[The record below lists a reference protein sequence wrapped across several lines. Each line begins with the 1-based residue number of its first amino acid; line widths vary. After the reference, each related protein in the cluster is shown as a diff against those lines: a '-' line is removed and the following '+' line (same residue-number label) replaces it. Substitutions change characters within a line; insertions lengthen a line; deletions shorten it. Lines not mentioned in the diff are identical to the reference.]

1 MLKNY
6 IIISLRNLQ
15 RNLGYSFI
23 NIFGL
28 AIGLTCSMLI
38 LLWVADEFKFDKFHT
53 KRDQL
58 FKVLMNQ
65 EFSEGIGTQ
74 QALPYPLR
82 DALKQ
87 QASGI
92 KYTVITNWGE
102 GNMLTAGETKI
113 TKVGIS
119 ASEDF
124 LKMFSFDIIKGD
136 KNSPLSDPN
145 SIVLTTSTAQA
156 LFGEEEP
163 IGKLVRVDSDKELK
177 VSAIIKDVPDQS
189 SIKFTHILPFAFY
202 ESTQQWVRDSKD
214 NWANNSF
221 QMYIELFP
229 ESNAT
234 EVESS
239 IKNIV
244 KNNLKDSNTNPELLL
259 QPITNL
265 RLYSNFKNG
274 KLDGGLIEYVKLFT
288 AIAVFVLIIACI
300 NFMNLATARSEKRA
314 REVGIRK
321 SIGSRKRELVLQ
333 FLGESIFITFVAF
346 LIAIFLVEVSLPFY
360 NELVNKKLA
369 INYSNPTLWIA
380 SLAIIMVTG
389 IVAGSYPAFYLSSF
403 KPASVLK
410 GKMQSGKRGSLP
422 RKVLVTLQFG
432 FSIFLIIG
440 TVVLYQQILHVKARE
455 IGYDK
460 ENLMMVWTNSELEKN
475 YQPIKNQLLS
485 SGVVQSVCKSNSPV
499 TSIFSNNFVEWPGM
513 PEGTRVVFTTIA
525 TEYDYSKTMGVK
537 LIEGRDFSPE
547 FNDSS
552 KVVVNQSAVKTMGLT
567 NTLGEK
573 LNMWGREWE
582 IIGVIEDI
590 IMDSPY
596 EPVAPMVIVFEPNW
610 TSTITIRLEKTKELT
625 ASIAQ
630 VEDVFKKLNPTY
642 PFAYRFVDV
651 EFDKKFS
658 SINLISN
665 LARVFASLALIITV
679 LGLFGLAAF
688 TAEQRTKEIGIRK
701 VLGATVSS
709 VVVLLSKDFTK
720 LVIIGFLIAS
730 PLAWWLLNSYLE
742 QYAYRISINWMIL
755 PLAGLF
761 ALIVAILIVSTQA
774 IRAAIAN
781 PVQSL
786 RNE

>member
-1 MLKNY
+1 MLKNF
-6 IIISLRNLQ
+6 IIITLRNLQ

-28 AIGLTCSMLI
+28 AIGLTCSILI

-74 QALPYPLR
+74 HALPYPLHH
-82 DALKQ
+82 ALKQ
-87 QASGI
+87 QSSSI

-124 LKMFSFDIIKGD
+124 LKMFSFDVVKGD
-136 KNSPLSDPN
+136 PSTALSDPS
-145 SIVLTTSTAQA
+145 SIVLTEATAQA
-156 LFGEEEP
+156 LFGTEDP
-163 IGKLVRVDSDKELK
+163 IGQFVKVDSDKELK
-177 VSAIIKDVPDQS
+177 VSAIIKDVPEQS
-189 SIKFTHILPFAFY
+189 SITFTHILPFAFF
-202 ESTQQWVRDSKD
+202 ESTQEWVRNSKD
-214 NWANNSF
+214 NWGNNSF

-229 ESNAT
+229 ESNAA

-244 KNNLKDSNTNPELLL
+244 KTNLKDANTNPELLL

-274 KLDGGLIEYVKLFT
+274 KPDGGMIEYVKLFT

-321 SIGSRKRELVLQ
+321 SIGSRKRELILQ
-333 FLGESIFITFVAF
+333 FLGESIFITLIAF
-346 LIAIFLVEVSLPFY
+346 LLAVILVEISLPFY

-369 INYSNPTLWIA
+369 IDYSNPSLWIA
-380 SLAIIMVTG
+380 SLAIILLTG
-389 IVAGSYPAFYLSSF
+389 IIAGSYPAFYLSSF
-403 KPASVLK
+403 KPATVLK
-410 GKMQSGKRGSLP
+410 GKMQGGKGGSLP

-440 TVVLYQQILHVKARE
+440 TVVIYQQILHVKDRE
-455 IGYDK
+455 TGYDK

-475 YQPIKNQLLS
+475 YQPIKNELINT
-485 SGVVQSVCKSNSPV
+485 GVVQSVCKSNSPV

-513 PEGTRVVFTTIA
+513 APGTRVVFTTIA
-525 TEYDYSKTMGVK
+525 TEYDYTKTMGVK
-537 LIEGRDFSPE
+537 ILEGRDFSPE

-552 KVVVNQSAVKTMGLT
+552 KVVVNKAAVETMGLK
-567 NTLGEK
+567 NPIGEK
-573 LNMWGREWE
+573 LNMWGGEWE
-582 IIGVIEDI
+582 IIGVTENI
-590 IMDSPY
+590 IMGSPY
-596 EPVAPMVIVFEPNW
+596 EPVAPMVIVYQPGW
-610 TSTITIRLEKTKELT
+610 TSTITLRLGKTDDLSV
-625 ASIAQ
+625 SIAQ
-630 VEDVFKKLNPTY
+630 VENVFKKLNPTY
-642 PFAYRFVDV
+642 PFAYRFADV

-665 LARVFASLALIITV
+665 LARIFASLALIITV

-701 VLGATVSS
+701 VLGASVSS
-709 VVVLLSKDFTK
+709 VVMLLSKDFTR
-720 LVIIGFLIAS
+720 LVIVAFVLAS

-742 QYAYRISINWMIL
+742 QYAYRITINWLIL
-755 PLAGLF
+755 PISGLF
-761 ALIVAILIVSTQA
+761 ALIIAVLIVSTQA
-774 IRAAIAN
+774 IRAAVAN
-781 PVQSL
+781 PVKSL